1 MLVVYPYLL
10 YPVMSNFVAVPTGTL
25 RTFQD
30 ILQRVDLA
38 AKHMAPQ
45 YHADKNVDLGRITT
59 TRLHG

>member
-38 AKHMAPQ
+38 AKHMAP
-45 YHADKNVDLGRITT
+45 
-59 TRLHG
+59 